1 MFVVSDYGG
10 HYSSMVPLGWAL
22 QAAGHEVRLVCGPA
36 HTTVAEFTGLP
47 VESNGTDVDT
57 FTQAR
62 LGVWLAAK
70 SGAPQAP
77 GLPLLDP
84 FTGARLADP
93 GDFDWPAHEAR
104 YTAGAAAAA
113 RDRARGVVGVARHW
127 RPDLVVYDLFSPEGL
142 LAAELT
148 GVPSLCQLWGPTGTD
163 ETGLGDAAPSP
174 DIPREVRER
183 LGIDLKAD
191 LLTGVIDPCPAA
203 LSPPSRAPRLPMRYV
218 PYNGPGGAADAPPEL
233 SARPRICL
241 IWSHSLTKVFGPA
254 SFVVPDVVRACADL
268 DVELVLALNEGDA
281 AALGPVP
288 ATVRVLR
295 NFPAHVLLPTCSAVV
310 HHGGS
315 GCLMTA
321 MAVGVPQLALPL
333 GPVLESMAERLA
345 GTGSGL
351 VLPGST
357 ATVESIGS
365 ALVSLLNEPS
375 HAEAARTLAEENA
388 ARPAPS
394 RLVPDLVRLAETR
407 EVRPSAFVTQT

>member
-10 HYSSMVPLGWAL
+10 HYSPMVPLGWAL

-36 HTTVAEFTGLP
+36 HTAVAEFTGLP

-57 FTQAR
+57 VTQAR
-62 LGVWLAAK
+62 LGTWLAAK

-84 FTGARLADP
+84 FTGAQLADP
-93 GDFDWPAHEAR
+93 DDFDWPAREAQ
-104 YTAGAAAAA
+104 YTARVATAG
-113 RDRARGVVGVARHW
+113 RDRARGVVGVARRW

-163 ETGLGDAAPSP
+163 ETGFGDALPSP

-183 LGIDLKAD
+183 LGIDPEAD
-191 LLTGVIDPCPAA
+191 LLTGVIDPCPEA
-203 LSPPSRAPRLPMRYV
+203 LAPPSRAPRLPMRYV
-218 PYNGPGGAADAPPEL
+218 PYNGPGGAAGAPPAP
-233 SARPRICL
+233 SARPRVCL
-241 IWSHSLTKVFGPA
+241 IWSHSLTEIFGPA
-254 SFVVPDVVRACADL
+254 SFVVPDVVGACADL

-288 ATVRVLR
+288 EGVRVLR
-295 NFPAHVLLPTCSAVV
+295 NFPAHALLPTCSAVV
-310 HHGGS
+310 HHGGA

-321 MAVGVPQLALPL
+321 MAAGVPQLALPL
-333 GPVLESMAERLA
+333 GPVLGSMAERLA

-351 VLPGST
+351 VLPGGT
-357 ATVESIGS
+357 ATVESIRG
-365 ALVSLLNEPS
+365 ALVTLLSDPGRSRAARSL
-375 HAEAARTLAEENA
+375 AEANA

-394 RLVPDLVRLAETR
+394 QLVPDLVRLAAGQP
-407 EVRPSAFVTQT
+407 VRPSASVTQS